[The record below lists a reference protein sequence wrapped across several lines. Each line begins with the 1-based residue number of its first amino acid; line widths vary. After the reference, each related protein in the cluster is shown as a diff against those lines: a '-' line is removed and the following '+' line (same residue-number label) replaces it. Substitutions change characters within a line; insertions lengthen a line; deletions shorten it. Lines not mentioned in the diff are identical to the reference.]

1 MHDVSANQITTI
13 IDLQVKINTLK
24 ISKVEKEEEEEKRNF
39 YVKEKFHAVIKFAKS
54 LRLIN

>member
-24 ISKVEKEEEEEKRNF
+24 NYFPTEVVNEKEKEKKKKKVEKKN
-39 YVKEKFHAVIKFAKS
+39 KEKVSHCD
-54 LRLIN
+54 